1 MKLMTLV
8 FTISIISFTFAV
20 SSFIWELLS
29 GFQFVFYTE
38 ILMRVG
44 LIVIFF
50 LYTIFALMVIVKE
63 AK

>member
-50 LYTIFALMVIVKE
+50 LYTIFVLMVIVKE

>member
-1 MKLMTLV
+1 MKLMTLI

-44 LIVIFF
+44 LIVILF
-50 LYTIFALMVIVKE
+50 LYIIFALMVIVKE

>member
-44 LIVIFF
+44 LIVILF
-50 LYTIFALMVIVKE
+50 LYIIFALMVIVKE

>member
-50 LYTIFALMVIVKE
+50 LYIIFSLMVIVKE
-63 AK
+63 TK